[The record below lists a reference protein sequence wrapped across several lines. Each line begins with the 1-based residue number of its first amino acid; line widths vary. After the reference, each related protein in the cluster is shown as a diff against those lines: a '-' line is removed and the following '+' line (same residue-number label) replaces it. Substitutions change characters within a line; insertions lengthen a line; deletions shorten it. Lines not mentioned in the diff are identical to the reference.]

1 MDSDENRSRI
11 RALIESGDEDKT
23 IKDLNL
29 NVDDYKALIEA
40 LKYIKDFK
48 NIDTIQSEVNNAS
61 MKSDLSL
68 AYISPFYALYDA
80 IGCVL
85 IKRGEIKYF
94 DVLVRAGYFSVSQN
108 MLHCVLD
115 LNRNV
120 ASKVVDLAN
129 PETISYAVG
138 EFIRND
144 TIETMVINRYFGTEK
159 SKEAVAMGI
168 KNSTNDE

>member
-1 MDSDENRSRI
+1 MDSEENRSRI

-29 NVDDYKALIEA
+29 NVRDYKALIDA
-40 LKYIKDFK
+40 LEYIKDFT
-48 NIDTIQSEVNNAS
+48 NLDTIKNEVNNAIV
-61 MKSDLSL
+61 KSSFSS
-68 AYISPFYALYDA
+68 AYISAFYTLYDA

-94 DVLVRAGYFSVSQN
+94 DVLVRSGYFSVSKN

-129 PETISYAVG
+129 PETISHAVE
-138 EFIRND
+138 EFIRHD
-144 TIETMVINRYFGTEK
+144 IAQKMVINRYFGTEK

-168 KNSTNDE
+168 ENSTNEE